1 MLKSDVPNCHLM
13 DRFTNYQKKWCEKR
27 KPLMKYVSEGARNG
41 ISECQYQFRNNRWKC
56 PSVKDKAIFGTF
68 ADLGSREMAFAQA
81 ITAAGVVHSISR
93 ACEDF
98 LLPYNKF
105 CPHSEI
111 ANYTGNLTTY
121 ASYSGFVS
129 NLVKYFLDGK
139 RKMRELDP
147 KQLMFAHNNKVG
159 RLTVVKTSKRMCR
172 YYGKGNGLKSCW
184 MQNRDFRVVADE
196 LRHAYEEA
204 IQIRVSGREIFH
216 GEVEISLNN
225 SQLVYLS
232 ASPDYCIENLEA
244 GVVGTRSRECN
255 VTGTGPRSCEHL
267 CCGRGYRT
275 KLIKVRQSRCDCVSI
290 NGLECKCDRL
300 VPKYICK

>member
-1 MLKSDVPNCHLM
+1 MV
-13 DRFTNYQKKWCEKR
+13 RKR

-56 PSVKDKAIFGTF
+56 PSVKNKAIFGTF
-68 ADLGSREMAFAQA
+68 ADSRTREMAFAQA

-172 YYGKGNGLKSCW
+172 YYGKDNGLKSCW
-184 MQNRDFRVVADE
+184 MQNRDFR
-196 LRHAYEEA
+196 
-204 IQIRVSGREIFH
+204 S
-216 GEVEISLNN
+216 
-225 SQLVYLS
+225 
-232 ASPDYCIENLEA
+232 
-244 GVVGTRSRECN
+244 
-255 VTGTGPRSCEHL
+255 
-267 CCGRGYRT
+267 
-275 KLIKVRQSRCDCVSI
+275 
-290 NGLECKCDRL
+290 
-300 VPKYICK
+300 